1 MPPYRHFPMR
11 RLTAPSLPP
20 QLTLVQENLKYY
32 LELRQHQK
40 SDTLEW
46 VNSTR
51 PATLDCSIRGAVSFD
66 TARGQGGTGA

>member
-1 MPPYRHFPMR
+1 MR
-11 RLTAPSLPP
+11 RLTVPLVPS

-46 VNSTR
+46 VRLTR
-51 PATLDCSIRGAVSFD
+51 PVTLDSLIRGADLHVACR
-66 TARGQGGTGA
+66 TNGIGA